1 MNMFMMWMMGSG
13 VSMWTMMMLI
23 MMCMNPINAMAGMKK
38 GACLPANEAGC
49 LAGWLSACSP
59 HLLARPL
66 ARSPCLLARPRLVHP
81 ST

>member
-38 GACLPANEAGC
+38 GACLPVNEAGC
-49 LAGWLSACSP
+49 LPACQ
-59 HLLARPL
+59 
-66 ARSPCLLARPRLVHP
+66 
-81 ST
+81 